1 MATTKWALDPTH
13 SEINFK
19 VKHLMISTVTGS
31 IGKFDLTLESDQEDF
46 SDAKINFTADLNSIN
61 SNNEQRD
68 GHLKSPDFFDTEKYP
83 HMSFTSES
91 VTKNSNELIVKG
103 NLTIKDVT
111 KPVELK
117 AELGGIGK
125 DPWGNTK
132 AGFSIDTKINR
143 EEFGLTW
150 NAPLETGGVLVSNE
164 VKILGEIQ
172 LVKQG

>member
-19 VKHLMISTVTGS
+19 VKHLMISTVTGG
-31 IGKFDLTLESDQEDF
+31 IGKFDVSLESEKEDF
-46 SDAKINFTADLNSIN
+46 SDAKVSFTGDLNSIN
-61 SNNEQRD
+61 TNNEQRD
-68 GHLKSPDFFDTEKYP
+68 GHLKSPDFFDTEKFP
-83 HMSFTSES
+83 QMSFTSES
-91 VTKNSNELIVKG
+91 VTKKSDELIIKG
-103 NLTIKDVT
+103 NLTIKGIT

-117 AELGGIGK
+117 AEVGGIGK

-132 AGFSIDTKINR
+132 AGFSFDTKINR
-143 EEFGLTW
+143 EDFGLTW
-150 NAPLETGGVLVSNE
+150 NAALESGGVLVSSD